1 MKKLENRIP
10 NLNTKVTYNILQKAV
25 DSIPGRLR
33 KLAGAA
39 GAYIEF

>member
-1 MKKLENRIP
+1 MKQLENRIRSVI
-10 NLNTKVTYNILQKAV
+10 TKVPDDFLQKTV

-33 KLAGAA
+33 KLVDTA